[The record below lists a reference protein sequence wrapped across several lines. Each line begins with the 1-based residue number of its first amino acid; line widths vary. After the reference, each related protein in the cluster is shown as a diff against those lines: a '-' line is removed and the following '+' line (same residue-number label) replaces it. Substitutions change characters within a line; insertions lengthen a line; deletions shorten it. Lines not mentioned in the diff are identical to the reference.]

1 MIELRGLTKKYGDS
15 VAVDG
20 LTFVVRPGVVT
31 GFLGPNGAGK
41 STTMRMIL
49 GLDTPTSGEAL
60 VNDRHYRTIRHPLHQ
75 VGAQLEAGAVHPSRS
90 GRNHL
95 RIAALSNGIPMSRV
109 DEVLEEVGLASVAR
123 RRVKTYSLGMCQR
136 LGIAAALLGKPGVL
150 LFDEPVNG
158 LDADGV
164 RWIRNMFR
172 DLAAEGRTV
181 LVSSH
186 LMSEMQQAADQ
197 LLVIG
202 RGKLIADGSTAEILA
217 ATSGQNVRVR
227 TDDAAALMRALSR
240 FDAGFQH
247 LGDGALLVSG
257 VSAKDIG
264 TAAGQTNL
272 VLHELAAVPSSL
284 ENAYLE
290 LTGSSVEYVARSS
303 EGKAS

>member
-1 MIELRGLTKKYGDS
+1 MIEVRGLTKSYGQI
-15 VAVDG
+15 VAVDH
-20 LTFVVRPGVVT
+20 LSFVVRPGVVT

-49 GLDTPTSGEAL
+49 GLDRPTSGEAL
-60 VNDRHYRTIRHPLHQ
+60 VNGRRYQRLRQPLHEI
-75 VGAQLEAGAVHPSRS
+75 GALLEADAMHPSRS

-95 RIAALSNGIPMSRV
+95 RVAALSNGIPISRV
-109 DEVLEEVGLASVAR
+109 DEVLEEVGLSSVAR
-123 RRVKTYSLGMCQR
+123 RRVKTYSLGMRQR
-136 LGIAAALLGKPGVL
+136 LGIAAALLGKPAVL

-158 LDADGV
+158 LDPDGV

-186 LMSEMQQAADQ
+186 LMSEMQQTADH
-197 LLVIG
+197 LMVIG
-202 RGKLIADGSTAEILA
+202 RGKLIADGSIAEILA
-217 ATSGQNVRVR
+217 TKSGQSVRVR
-227 TDDAAALMRALSR
+227 TDDAAALMEALSR

-247 LGDGALLVSG
+247 LEDGALLVSG

-264 TAAGQTNL
+264 AAAGETNL
-272 VLHELAAVPSSL
+272 VLHELAAVPTSL

-290 LTGSSVEYVARSS
+290 LTGRSVEYTSPHDQREVS
-303 EGKAS
+303 